1 MLAPG
6 ECPDIKGK
14 EGLKGESQEKSVS
27 FVQGGYAFNR
37 SLLSYSITHQMPGSL
52 WKKELLK
59 TPVSE
64 CLQDSSWLSTHLEL
78 CVLCSQGLCC
88 GWMSLLWLCLPLG
101 KGTFMCHKKC
111 GDRALPSHHL
121 PYSF

>member
-1 MLAPG
+1 M
-6 ECPDIKGK
+6 

-59 TPVSE
+59 TPVSVFAGIPPG
-64 CLQDSSWLSTHLEL
+64 CPHTSS
-78 CVLCSQGLCC
+78 CVSSALRVCAVDGCHCC
-88 GWMSLLWLCLPLG
+88 GSVCHG
-101 KGTFMCHKKC
+101 AKGLSCAIKNVGTEPCH
-111 GDRALPSHHL
+111 LTI
-121 PYSF
+121 